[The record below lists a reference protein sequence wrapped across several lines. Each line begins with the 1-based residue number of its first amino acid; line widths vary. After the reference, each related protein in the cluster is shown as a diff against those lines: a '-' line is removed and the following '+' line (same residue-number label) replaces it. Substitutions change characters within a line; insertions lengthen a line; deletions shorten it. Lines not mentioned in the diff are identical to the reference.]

1 MLKKCFHSFHKQ
13 PKTQII
19 YDLHPADKEYIA
31 TAQAELTTLIR
42 KQFAITLQGL
52 MQHGLRDAS
61 KSSNS
66 LVPFIGCMMPFSHQT
81 SAQRR
86 MENFEEATP
95 NEQMHVW
102 ELILEYYHIKN
113 GDQFNDTPARKL
125 SESFNLDIMGT
136 GSMPLSSNK
145 HTMLTA
151 IGSIIATH
159 APYKRS
165 YNSHFK
171 AFISAALK

>member
-1 MLKKCFHSFHKQ
+1 M
-13 PKTQII
+13 
-19 YDLHPADKEYIA
+19 DYIA
-31 TAQAELTTLIR
+31 TTQTEITALVR
-42 KQFAITLQGL
+42 KQFALTLQGL
-52 MQHGLRDAS
+52 MQHGLRDNS
-61 KSSNS
+61 KTSTS
-66 LVPFIGCMMPFSHQT
+66 LVPFIGCILPFSQQPT
-81 SAQRR
+81 SAHRR
-86 MENFEEATP
+86 IDETTDDQP

-125 SESFNLDIMGT
+125 SESFNLDIMGMGT
-136 GSMPLSSNK
+136 QSSSNK

-151 IGSIIATH
+151 IGSIIALH

-165 YNSHFK
+165 HNSHFK

>member
-1 MLKKCFHSFHKQ
+1 MKKQSSKP
-13 PKTQII
+13 PKANGR
-19 YDLHPADKEYIA
+19 LSKADMDYIA
-31 TAQAELTTLIR
+31 TTQTEITALVR
-42 KQFAITLQGL
+42 KQFAMTLQGL
-52 MQHGLRDAS
+52 MQHGLRDNS
-61 KSSNS
+61 KTSNS
-66 LVPFIGCMMPFSHQT
+66 LVPFIGCMLPFSQQSVTAH
-81 SAQRR
+81 RR
-86 MENFEEATP
+86 IDETADDQQ

-125 SESFNLDIMGT
+125 SESFNLDIMGMGT
-136 GSMPLSSNK
+136 QSSSNK

-151 IGSIIATH
+151 IGSIIALH

-165 YNSHFK
+165 HNAHFK

>member
-1 MLKKCFHSFHKQ
+1 MILNCFFSQSSKASKFKQKCSQ
-13 PKTQII
+13 
-19 YDLHPADKEYIA
+19 ADKEFIA
-31 TAQAELTTLIR
+31 TTQAELTTMVR

-52 MQHGLRDAS
+52 MQHGLRDSS
-61 KSSNS
+61 KTSNS
-66 LVPFIGCMMPFSHQT
+66 LVPFIGCMLPF
-81 SAQRR
+81 AQQPTPHRR
-86 MENFEEATP
+86 VDDTEDRP

-125 SESFNLDIMGT
+125 SESFNLDIMGL
-136 GSMPLSSNK
+136 GSQASSNK

-151 IGSIIATH
+151 IGSIIALH

>member
-1 MLKKCFHSFHKQ
+1 MV
-13 PKTQII
+13 
-19 YDLHPADKEYIA
+19 
-31 TAQAELTTLIR
+31 R

-52 MQHGLRDAS
+52 MQHGLRDNS
-61 KSSNS
+61 KTSNS
-66 LVPFIGCMMPFSHQT
+66 LVPFIGCMLPF
-81 SAQRR
+81 AQHPAPHRR
-86 MENFEEATP
+86 VDDTEDRPSEE
-95 NEQMHVW
+95 MHVW

-125 SESFNLDIMGT
+125 SESFNLDIMGL
-136 GSMPLSSNK
+136 GSQTSSSK

-151 IGSIIATH
+151 IGSIIALH